1 MTKKIVLAVSGA
13 SGSVYAVELAR
24 QILAANAELYITL
37 TKPAQQILK
46 SELNFSNFK
55 DALGDCPNIEN
66 LREFKDDD
74 FFAPIASGS
83 FGFDAMVVAPC
94 SANTIGKLAYGVA
107 DNLLCRAAAVA
118 LKEKRKLVL
127 LLRETPLS
135 LPLLKSCATLAQ
147 AGAVIMPACPA
158 FYSNEQTFADLINF
172 TVGKTLAAIDIP
184 QNLVKEWQGK

>member
-13 SGSVYAVELAR
+13 SGAVYAVEIAR
-24 QILAANAELYITL
+24 HILAANAELYITL
-37 TKPAQQILK
+37 TKQALQILE
-46 SELNFSNFK
+46 SELGFSSFK
-55 DALGDCPNIEN
+55 DALGDAPNMEN
-66 LREFKDDD
+66 LHEFKDDD

-83 FGFDAMVVAPC
+83 FGFDAMAVAPC

-107 DNLLCRAAAVA
+107 DNLLCRTAAVA

-147 AGAVIMPACPA
+147 AGALIMPACPA
-158 FYSNEQTFADLINF
+158 FYSNEQSFADLVNF
-172 TVGKTLAAIDIP
+172 VVGKTLAALDIP
-184 QNLVKEWQGK
+184 QNLLKEWNGK